1 VRVEAGEHPVE
12 GVVARDAVREG
23 QESLQPVL
31 LGPPERV
38 STSCYRSMFA
48 TVRVNPW
55 DGDAVVSAE
64 RFADG
69 LSMPE

>member
-1 VRVEAGEHPVE
+1 
-12 GVVARDAVREG
+12 
-23 QESLQPVL
+23 
-31 LGPPERV
+31 
-38 STSCYRSMFA
+38 MFA